1 MRVFDL
7 FITYTV
13 LHVSSTVFYTYIGG
27 LVILMSLF
35 VAVHAQSV
43 CVPFSLFCVAGKK
56 IIHVVDA
63 TLATMYLIFCLSTAI
78 QAVRQLVGG
87 KYIDFNERISPPPW
101 PDEKQRAESSAVN
114 DDDKNRLSIVHR
126 PIL

>member
-1 MRVFDL
+1 MRVFYL

-43 CVPFSLFCVAGKK
+43 CVPFSLFCVIGKK

-63 TLATMYLIFCLSTAI
+63 TLATMYLHYILPIYSYNTGRTSISGWKIYRFQRENLAA
-78 QAVRQLVGG
+78 AVARRKTKSGIVGR
-87 KYIDFNERISPPPW
+87 ER
-101 PDEKQRAESSAVN
+101 R
-114 DDDKNRLSIVHR
+114 R
-126 PIL
+126 